1 MSEQHP
7 NFRRLIA
14 GLDVRPAL
22 AELAAHP
29 GLWELINLRQQYAES
44 AHVDTETIV
53 LRGPTSIE
61 NLFDNLDCTHYATI
75 EQLRASFALVRH
87 VMEFLKVREAGR
99 IMLVRLKA
107 GGWIRPHVDEG
118 AYARYY
124 ARFHLVLDSN
134 PACSFRCGEERACM
148 APGELWW
155 FNHQM
160 THSVLNMGPARTHLI
175 MDFAAPGFTGALA
188 HIRVPD

>member
-22 AELAAHP
+22 EELAGHP
-29 GLWELINLRQQYAES
+29 ELWELLQLRQQYAGS

-53 LRGPTSIE
+53 LRGPTSAE
-61 NLFDNLDCTHYATI
+61 NLFDNLDCVYFESFH
-75 EQLRASFALVRH
+75 QLRASFALFRYVR
-87 VMEFLKVREAGR
+87 EFLKAREVGR
-99 IMLVRLKA
+99 VMIVRLKPD
-107 GGWIRPHVDEG
+107 GWIRPHVDEG

-134 PACSFRCGEERACM
+134 PACRFACGEEKATM

-155 FNHQM
+155 FNHQK
-160 THSVLNMGPARTHLI
+160 THSVINNGAARTHLI

>member
-1 MSEQHP
+1 MSEQYP

-14 GLDVRPAL
+14 GLDVQSAL
-22 AELAAHP
+22 EELAGHP
-29 GLWELINLRQQYAES
+29 ELWELLKLRQQYAGS

-53 LRGPTSIE
+53 LRGPTSAE
-61 NLFDNLDCTHYATI
+61 NLFDNLDCMHYAPI
-75 EQLRASFALVRH
+75 QQLWASAALVRH
-87 VMEFLKVREAGR
+87 IIDFLCVREMGR
-99 IMLVRLKA
+99 IMIVKLKE

-124 ARFHLVLDSN
+124 ARFHLVLESN
-134 PACSFRCGEERACM
+134 PTCIFHCGEEKVAM

-155 FNHQM
+155 FNHQR
-160 THSVLNMGPARTHLI
+160 THSVVNNGPARTHLI